1 MIKPTQDYVLVKRI
15 EDEEEKT
22 DSGLIL
28 PNQGPEKYDVLKGKV
43 IEIGP
48 GRKSPSGE
56 RLPVNISVDDEVLYR
71 QYAGH
76 HVVEDDKDF
85 WLINERDVVAVLE

>member
-28 PNQGPEKYDVLKGKV
+28 PNQGPEKYDVLRGKIKAV
-43 IEIGP
+43 GP
-48 GRKSPSGE
+48 GRKLPNGE
-56 RLPVNISVDDEVLYR
+56 VFSTSVNKGDKVLYR

-76 HVVEDDKDF
+76 HVVEDEEDF
-85 WLINERDVVAVLE
+85 WIINERDVVAVLD